1 MQYPASL
8 PTDLQYLAA
17 RYQWTDDDK
26 AEVRAAFTDSPE
38 MVHYFTVLA
47 AAHRAGYEQCAGNGF
62 IRLQA
67 WCAER
72 GLGDPFVAGFD
83 LATLNSEANL
93 HYHQQEKACAKSS
106 NG

>member
-1 MQYPASL
+1 MRYPTSL

-17 RYQWTDDDK
+17 RYHWSADDK
-26 AEVRAAFTDSPE
+26 AEVRAAFTDSPA

-47 AAHRAGYEQCAGNGF
+47 AAHRAGYEQCAANGF

-83 LATLNSEANL
+83 VNALQMMAVQTSQA
-93 HYHQQEKACAKSS
+93 HA
-106 NG
+106 